1 MDLTTV
7 QPCIDIVESVV
18 SYGDGIDRM
27 TFLATDHSL
36 AQLCTFGPIGGNG
49 GDWSIQ
55 YGVVNAFYGNAGVGL
70 NSLGY
75 FGCIQEPLN

>member
-1 MDLTTV
+1 
-7 QPCIDIVESVV
+7 
-18 SYGDGIDRM
+18 M

-36 AQLCTFGPIGGNG
+36 AQLCAFGPIGGDV

-75 FGCIQEPLN
+75 FGCLQLPLN